1 MFSKDGNRASRV
13 AVVSP
18 NPPAQFGIGH
28 DMKTRQ
34 VFVFLATT
42 GVAATLLLAGCSKK
56 NQQAENAAGP
66 SPTEAQPAQAN
77 NPPAPPPDQ
86 QQPPA
91 PSQQPAPPNGQAP
104 PPPAAPPPAA
114 RVTIPAGTRFR
125 VRLDQDLGSKIS
137 QPGET
142 FTATLADPVL
152 VDGQTVIPRDARV
165 EGAVI
170 DAKALGHFKG
180 GALLELRLERI
191 RTPWGSYA
199 VATST
204 MDQVEKG
211 KGKRTGIFAGGGG
224 AFGAIV
230 GGLAGGGKGALI
242 GGLAGAGAGAA
253 GSAMTGN
260 KEIFLPA
267 ETLLT
272 FRLEH
277 SVHVTENGAAG

>member
-1 MFSKDGNRASRV
+1 M
-13 AVVSP
+13 P
-18 NPPAQFGIGH
+18 NPDAKIGIGVAMNNKH
-28 DMKTRQ
+28 
-34 VFVFLATT
+34 VPLFVAMSLA
-42 GVAATLLLAGCSKK
+42 GSLLLGGCSKK
-56 NQQAENAAGP
+56 SNQQAANSGSAAQ
-66 SPTEAQPAQAN
+66 SQPAQTNPPGN

-86 QQPPA
+86 TGAANPQGGNQPPA
-91 PSQQPAPPNGQAP
+91 PNQQQPPPP
-104 PPPAAPPPAA
+104 PPPAAQL
-114 RVTIPAGTRFR
+114 TIPPGTRLR
-125 VRLDQDLGSKIS
+125 VRLDEDLGSKIS
-137 QPGET
+137 EPGQT
-142 FTATLADPVL
+142 FHATLADPVI
-152 VDGQTVIPRDARV
+152 VQGQTVIPREARV
-165 EGAVI
+165 EGTVI

-180 GALLELRLERI
+180 GALLELRLERV
-191 RTPWGSYA
+191 RTPWGSYP

-204 MDQVEKG
+204 MEQVEKG

-272 FRLEH
+272 FRLERP
-277 SVHVTENGAAG
+277 VHVTESAP